1 LARLWINGQ
10 EAEVSGGGFEGQVSL
25 DLGPNQINVEARQD
39 GFEPAR
45 ETVTITREE
54 PAPEPEPLPEAEP
67 EPVPQPSE
75 TVWCDPDYEGA
86 CLDPNSP
93 DYDCEGAAG
102 TAPTTPVR

>member
-54 PAPEPEPLPEAEP
+54 PAPEP
-67 EPVPQPSE
+67 VPQPSE